1 MEDPNGSLADSERKP
16 LSYVISDC
24 VQRWFQDTYKQARA
38 GDPAMMVLLAQMF
51 HSGYGVP
58 KNEQKVC
65 PVGGSTSDLF
75 AFLPF
80 FFSEIGDLIAM
91 ICFLVDV
98 QRIPV
103 NFLV

>member
-58 KNEQKVC
+58 KNEQKGRAWLEKASKYRSSAWR
-65 PVGGSTSDLF
+65 VGTKRPGYNASDSDSDEED
-75 AFLPF
+75 AN
-80 FFSEIGDLIAM
+80 
-91 ICFLVDV
+91 
-98 QRIPV
+98 Q
-103 NFLV
+103 

>member
-1 MEDPNGSLADSERKP
+1 MEDPNGNLADSERKP

-58 KNEQKVC
+58 KNEQKAGV
-65 PVGGSTSDLF
+65 PRKRAASNGK
-75 AFLPF
+75 LPDQ
-80 FFSEIGDLIAM
+80 GVLHH
-91 ICFLVDV
+91 
-98 QRIPV
+98 
-103 NFLV
+103 